1 MKRRLFARLALFVWI
16 FIIAASLLPTHAF
29 AAGRYII
36 ADDGYFTEEE
46 LTELNNIAQTIYDE
60 TGIECFFAGTDAD
73 PDIID
78 YADTL
83 LDSSMQGENGMI
95 FAITDSSW
103 YYTAMGDRA
112 GYLSDSEI
120 DEIWAEMTAE
130 NNYSYYDSVKDYFQY
145 INSRMYAALGVTA
158 NLSSYGIYNGNA
170 IPDSRLKPLLVDEA
184 GILTSD
190 EYNQLLAK
198 LEEVS
203 ERQQLDVAVVT
214 VRSLSGRNITD
225 FTDDYYDYNGYGQGA
240 NRSGIMLLLAM
251 NEREDHL
258 TTTGD
263 AMTYFSQEGLD
274 ALRENIEQNYLT
286 NNDWYNGFYNYA
298 DLCEKYVTKYHET
311 GEPYVLKTTI
321 TDVLPGALLAAVGG
335 GFIPAFGVRK
345 GMKNQ
350 LKSVKKAYGAEK
362 YATDNG
368 VQLYSQ
374 NDVFLFRNVTKTRH
388 IEESRSSGGGGGGF
402 HVSSSGSSHGG
413 SSGHF

>member
-1 MKRRLFARLALFVWI
+1 MKKRLFARLALFVWI
-16 FIIAASLLPTHAF
+16 FIIAASLLPTQAF

-36 ADDGYFTEEE
+36 ADDGYFTEDE

-73 PDIID
+73 PDIIN

-130 NNYSYYDSVKDYFQY
+130 DNYSYYDSVKDYFQY

-158 NLSSYGIYNGNA
+158 NLSSYGIYNGSA
-170 IPDSRLKPLLVDEA
+170 IPDSRLKPLLVDDA
-184 GILTSD
+184 GILSSG
-190 EYNQLLAK
+190 EYSQLLAK
-198 LEEVS
+198 LEEIS
-203 ERQQLDVAVVT
+203 ARLQIDVAVVT
-214 VRSLSGRNITD
+214 IRTLGGQNLVNY
-225 FTDDYYDYNGYGQGA
+225 TDDYYDYNGYGQGA
-240 NRSGIMLLLAM
+240 SRSGILLLLVM
-251 NEREDHL
+251 DVRRDHV

-263 AMTYFSQEGLD
+263 CERIFSYDGLD
-274 ALRENIEQNYLT
+274 SLMTDVEQNYFAS
-286 NNDWYNGFYNYA
+286 DEWYDGFMRYA
-298 DLCEKYVTKYHET
+298 ELCDTFVTKYDET

-321 TDVLPGALLAAVGG
+321 KDVLPGALLAAVGG
-335 GFIPAFGVRK
+335 GFIPALGVRK
-345 GMKNQ
+345 GMKNK
-350 LKSVKKAYGAEK
+350 LKSVRKAYGAER
-362 YATDNG
+362 YATDQG

-388 IEESRSSGGGGGGF
+388 IEESRGSGGGGGGS
-402 HVSSSGSSHGG
+402 HISSSGSSHGG
-413 SSGHF
+413 RSGSF